1 MKQTTKKLLG
11 VRIQEL
17 RKIKGLTQEQ
27 LSQKVNIDPKHISR
41 IEVGRSYP
49 SLDTLDKLA
58 RALKVEISSFFEF
71 DHKLKSTKELKKT
84 INDLL
89 KDVNEAKLGQVIKVL
104 KVLLW

>member
-27 LSQKVNIDPKHISR
+27 LSQKVGLDPKHISR

-58 RALKVEISSFFEF
+58 RALKVELSAFFEF
-71 DHKLKSTKELKKT
+71 DRKLKSTKELKKT

-89 KDVNEAKLGQVIKVL
+89 KDANEAKLGQVIKVL